1 VEEDRIRDRIRS
13 LRAEIARHD
22 HLYYDLDAPEISD
35 AKYDLLI
42 RELIALESSV
52 GDSTESSS
60 PTARVGGTPG
70 NEFRKV
76 VHAFPMLSLE
86 NAFNRDDLEGFLR
99 RSSYPRVCCEL
110 KIDGLAVSLVYQD
123 GEFTRGATRGDG
135 RVGEDVTGNI
145 RTIRG
150 LPKKLSREV
159 NGRLEVRGEVLIKS
173 EDFLILNTEREE
185 QGLPLFA
192 NPRNAAAGSIRQLD
206 SRVTAAR
213 RLSLFVYQV
222 VTPERYGLKSQYETI
237 QWLSA
242 LGFPTQGTEIVC
254 EGSEELFA
262 YIEKWRT
269 ARFTLPYVTDGVVIK
284 VDDLGS
290 WGDLGA
296 TAKAPRWA
304 VAYKYPPEEKLAR
317 LKKIEISVGRTGT
330 LTPVAILEP
339 VNISGTIVQRASLH
353 NADEIAR
360 KDIREGDMVWV
371 RKAGEIIPEIVRP
384 DPVSRGEGS
393 GPFVMPSQCPACG
406 SEAVSLP
413 GEVAMRCVNRSC
425 PAQILEGLR
434 HFASRSGMDITGLGE
449 RLIDRLV
456 ETGIIKDIAD
466 IYTLDLEDLAPIK
479 LVGEKSSRILGE
491 KAAATVLASIDA
503 SRSRPPEALI
513 AALGIRYVGARVA
526 ELLAEAFG
534 DIDGLESADEE
545 TLASVE
551 GVGPRIAASVTAFF
565 RDPRNRSTLD
575 KLRSAG
581 VATASKERQTPRVD
595 GPLKGLSFVFT
606 GELEG
611 MTRLE
616 AEAVVRGSG
625 GSTPSSVSRKTS
637 FVVRGENPGSKLAKA
652 QSFGVRIIDE
662 REFRDLIGKA
672 LENGT
677 MKGDGVNGDR

>member
-1 VEEDRIRDRIRS
+1 
-13 LRAEIARHD
+13 
-22 HLYYDLDAPEISD
+22 
-35 AKYDLLI
+35 
-42 RELIALESSV
+42 
-52 GDSTESSS
+52 
-60 PTARVGGTPG
+60 
-70 NEFRKV
+70 
-76 VHAFPMLSLE
+76 M
-86 NAFNRDDLEGFLR
+86 
-99 RSSYPRVCCEL
+99 
-110 KIDGLAVSLVYQD
+110 
-123 GEFTRGATRGDG
+123 
-135 RVGEDVTGNI
+135 
-145 RTIRG
+145 
-150 LPKKLSREV
+150 
-159 NGRLEVRGEVLIKS
+159 
-173 EDFLILNTEREE
+173 
-185 QGLPLFA
+185 
-192 NPRNAAAGSIRQLD
+192 
-206 SRVTAAR
+206 
-213 RLSLFVYQV
+213 
-222 VTPERYGLKSQYETI
+222 KSQYETI

-393 GPFVMPSQCPACG
+393 VPFVMPSQCPACG

-491 KAAATVLASIDA
+491 KAAATLLASIDA
-503 SRSRPPEALI
+503 SRSRPPETLI